1 MFDPSDAGTE
11 LQDCADHE
19 ESANMTSSKETNE
32 DSPPPI
38 PWAQRMRIQMRRDG
52 VSGPRLTERVASTH
66 IGQLADCIGFHCD
79 IVLLQLLLDFIDAL
93 RDIFC
98 LK

>member
-1 MFDPSDAGTE
+1 
-11 LQDCADHE
+11 
-19 ESANMTSSKETNE
+19 
-32 DSPPPI
+32 
-38 PWAQRMRIQMRRDG
+38 MRRDG
-52 VSGPRLTERVASTH
+52 VSGPRQTERVASTH
-66 IGQLADCIGFHCD
+66 LGQLADCIGFHCD